1 MTLAALAASAPAGV
15 AAEGLTALVRLVLLV
30 RGFGLA
36 AGVLLVAVGLSLL
49 VLAERLRRP
58 TAALGGALVAA
69 LAANL
74 VRALLAPFLAR
85 LGLSPATGLAL
96 AAAVGGVAAG
106 LFPPLFPAGAG
117 ALAGALLG
125 VHLPLAGRAALGAGA
140 GAVAGAALGLLAAR
154 AVTICLAVAA
164 GGLALG
170 AGLLAIG
177 GAHPLASEV
186 ALRPFALL
194 GFALVAAVAGGAYQL
209 ARGGP
214 GMARALRG
222 DD

>member
-1 MTLAALAASAPAGV
+1 MIVAALAATGPVGS
-15 AAEGLTALVRLVLLV
+15 AAEGLAALVRLVLLA
-30 RGFGLA
+30 RGLGLA
-36 AGVLLVAVGLSLL
+36 AGVALVVAGLGLL

-69 LAANL
+69 LALHL
-74 VRALLAPFLAR
+74 VRGLLAPWLTR
-85 LGLSPATGLAL
+85 LGLSPATGAAL
-96 AAAVGGVAAG
+96 AAAAGGVAAG

-140 GAVAGAALGLLAAR
+140 AAVAGAALSLLGAR
-154 AVTICLAVAA
+154 AVTICLAVAT

-170 AGLLAIG
+170 AGLLALG
-177 GAHPLASEV
+177 GAHPLAAEV
-186 ALRPFALL
+186 ALRPFALV

-214 GMARALRG
+214 GFARSLRG
-222 DD
+222 ED